1 MSFLAWRLAGT
12 EGALNP
18 FRAYSSLPQV
28 TFGPKRLKL
37 PNTDNS
43 VSPSTANELPH
54 DRNPVNAEKLKAAPV
69 GLSRNRICSKHANTR
84 CSAPVT
90 LDVKIF
96 AVATAAVI
104 EGATYIF
111 GLSASKIEVQ
121 NSEDIKAKGKELVQP
136 KMEMLRE
143 QLTPLKNWVGDK
155 QKKWHWE
162 RERTIKEKPI
172 GKELSRTMG
181 PKTPPN

>member
-18 FRAYSSLPQV
+18 LRAYSSLPQV

-43 VSPSTANELPH
+43 VSASTANELRH

-69 GLSRNRICSKHANTR
+69 GLSR
-84 CSAPVT
+84 
-90 LDVKIF
+90 DVKVF